1 MNSPRWWSQPMR
13 PEGDNTGSGIKN
25 QLGRPRLG
33 EYAVL
38 VREAVQNSWDARL
51 DGKEVSFSLHLKQL
65 GNEAATWR
73 ECLVD
78 GDLPENQ
85 NIHFQN
91 LSEGDLVLLVSDR
104 GTTGLGGPIRNDEPI
119 DPGVKPNFTQF
130 MRNFGESRDT
140 FLGGGTFGFGKG
152 IYYRLSEAS
161 AILVDSRNTERGE
174 RSRRLM
180 GAAIGEAYSH
190 VDGTRYTGRHWWG
203 KIVEGVP
210 DPLLGAEAEEMA
222 ERLGLP
228 GFKDDE
234 TGTDIAIILPSRKL
248 EEGIDDLDSLVERL
262 RAHLYWNLWSKF
274 STPQRPR
281 GITFSVKVNDRSVEM
296 PRISDI
302 PVIADF
308 ADALDGVASRRGTN
322 YKLKKYEPRVLGEF
336 ITSWVFKDRRY
347 HSAAVKS
354 IVAASPLE
362 EPYCHIA
369 RMRQAELVVDYLKC
383 QPIASTEIGYVG
395 VFRATA
401 DSDDAFAAA
410 EPPTHDD
417 WATGQLTGDD
427 RGIVQNARTF
437 INERTKRL
445 VESKTGARS
454 RMVAGLGKLSNELG
468 AFINSETPNGHEN
481 RTESSHEARSGSSS
495 QRGFRIPGSTYV
507 TVIDGTPV
515 VEQAVELGSA
525 VPENFSL
532 EARAVVLLANGQR
545 EASENAPL
553 GGTRPEFIGWFSAD
567 NGELKSSLRVLT
579 TQYAEPGN
587 LVARFTHVPGAAVK
601 ILLENNNV

>member
-33 EYAVL
+33 EYSVL

-51 DGKEVSFSLHLKQL
+51 DGKELSFSLQLKQL
-65 GNEAATWR
+65 GAEAAIWR

-78 GDLPENQ
+78 GDLPESQ
-85 NIHFQN
+85 NSHFRS

-104 GTTGLGGPIRNDEPI
+104 GTTGLGGPIRNDEPTE
-119 DPGVKPNFTQF
+119 PGVKPNFTQF

-140 FLGGGTFGFGKG
+140 HLGGGTFGFGKG

-161 AILVDSRNTERGE
+161 TILVDSRNTEGSE

-180 GAAIGEAYSH
+180 GAAIGEAYSD

-210 DPLLGAEAEEMA
+210 DPLLGQEAEELA
-222 ERLGLP
+222 QRLGLP
-228 GFKDDE
+228 GFDDDE
-234 TGTDIAIILPSRKL
+234 TGTDIAIVLPNRNL
-248 EEGIDDLDSLVERL
+248 EEGIDDLDSLAERL
-262 RAHLYWNLWSKF
+262 RAHIYWNLWSKF
-274 STPQRPR
+274 ATPQRPR
-281 GITFSVKVNDRSVEM
+281 GISFSVKVNDRLLEM
-296 PRISDI
+296 PAIGDV

-308 ADALDGVASRRGTN
+308 ADALDGIAARRGTN
-322 YKLKKYEPRVLGEF
+322 YTLKKYEPRILGEF
-336 ITSWVFKDRRY
+336 NTSWVFKDRRY

-354 IVAASPLE
+354 IIAASPLG
-362 EPYCHIA
+362 EPYCHVA

-417 WATGQLTGDD
+417 WSTGQLTGEN

-437 INERTKRL
+437 INERAKHL

-454 RMVAGLGKLSNELG
+454 KMVAGLGKLSNQLG
-468 AFINSETPNGHEN
+468 SFINSDAAGGNEN
-481 RTESSHEARSGSSS
+481 RMESSQESRSGSTRH
-495 QRGFRIPGSTYV
+495 RGFRIPGSTYV

-515 VEQAVELGSA
+515 VEQAVELGNT
-525 VPENFSL
+525 VPENFRL

-545 EASENAPL
+545 EANEKAPL
-553 GGTRPEFIGWFSAD
+553 GGAKPEFIGWFSSD
-567 NGELKSSLRVLT
+567 GGELKSLNRELT
-579 TQYAEPGN
+579 NECAEPGN
-587 LVARFTHVPGAAVK
+587 MVARFTHVPGAAVK
-601 ILLENNNV
+601 ILLENNDV